1 MAFNRGPV
9 QKDSFFS
16 AFTVGIKTELYEA
29 GAPVA
34 AGDFV
39 AVNYALDTSLTKVY
53 KADSGVAAQSVVVGV
68 ATEDAVAGAN
78 VRVQTK
84 GPYATANVADAVSA
98 AGTALIAGSTAG
110 RAVAGAAHTDVACA
124 ITLAAAAGDV
134 APVVIL

>member
-29 GAPVA
+29 GAAIA
-34 AGDFV
+34 AGDWV

-68 ATEDAVAGAN
+68 ATEAAAAGAN
-78 VRVQTK
+78 VRIQTK
-84 GPYATANVADAVSA
+84 GPYATANVANAVNA
-98 AGTALIAGSTAG
+98 AGVALIAGSTAG
-110 RAVAGAAHTDVACA
+110 RAVAGAAHTDVACG
-124 ITLAAAAGDV
+124 ISLAAASGNV
-134 APVVIL
+134 AAVVIL